1 MVRSVRGRL
10 NWKDD
15 WGRLKTTVVDWIEKY
30 DRGRLNW
37 KDDWGRLNWKRLLRT
52 TRDDWIKNDD
62 WGRPTTTEWKRTK
75 LKLRLRTTGDD
86 HGRLNWKRLRTT
98 KNGRGR
104 LNWKGRPRVRDD
116 HDTTEDAWG
125 RSTTTELKK
134 KRLRSIKDDRG
145 RLNWKKTAV
154 DACLKKD
161 NWRRPK
167 TTKDD

>member
-1 MVRSVRGRL
+1 MST
-10 NWKDD
+10 
-15 WGRLKTTVVDWIEKY
+15 WGPEKY

-37 KDDWGRLNWKRLLRT
+37 KDDWGRSNT
-52 TRDDWIKNDD
+52 TVDDWIEKADCGRLFKKRWLGTTKNDLGRLTWKDD
-62 WGRPTTTEWKRTK
+62 WERPTTTEWKRTK

-104 LNWKGRPRVRDD
+104 LNWTGRTRVRDD

-145 RLNWKKTAV
+145 RLNWKKRLWTPV
-154 DACLKKD
+154 
-161 NWRRPK
+161 
-167 TTKDD
+167 